1 MRLTFLGTGGVWAA
15 PVHGCPCPAC
25 EAARLDPSRARAPA
39 SALLEVAGLR
49 LLIDAGGTDLA
60 DRFPPGSLDGVLL
73 THFHADH
80 CLGLTLMRWSL
91 AEPLPVWCP
100 HDPRGYDDLTKH
112 PGRLRFQTCAA
123 GEAFCIGPVMVTPV
137 TLIHSRPTL
146 GWVIEH
152 GAERIAYLSDTR
164 GLPEETFAVLEAAP
178 LDLVVL
184 DCAYPPGSPG
194 ARNHNDLDEAIT
206 ILTRI
211 SPRSMRL
218 THINHQLDVFGSAN
232 TLGPRMAHDGETI
245 LISDHDMTQ
254 PVAADLLSQA

>member
-15 PVHGCPCPAC
+15 PVYGCPCPAC

-49 LLIDAGGTDLA
+49 LLIDAGRTDLA

-80 CLGLTLMRWSL
+80 CLGLTLMRWSM
-91 AEPLPVWCP
+91 AEPLSVWRP

-123 GEAFCIGPVMVTPV
+123 GEAFCIGPVTVTPV
-137 TLIHSRPTL
+137 ALIHSRPTL

-152 GAERIAYLSDTR
+152 RAERIAYLSDTR
-164 GLPEETFAVLEAAP
+164 GLPDDTLAVLETAP

-194 ARNHNDLDEAIT
+194 ARTHNDLDEANA
-206 ILTRI
+206 ILARLA
-211 SPRSMRL
+211 PKQARL
-218 THINHQLDVFGSAN
+218 THLNHDLDQYLAASGVTCRTAWD
-232 TLGPRMAHDGETI
+232 HEVVEVGEHGTRC
-245 LISDHDMTQ
+245 LT
-254 PVAADLLSQA
+254 

>member
-15 PVHGCPCPAC
+15 PVHGCPCAAC
-25 EAARLDPSRARAPA
+25 DAARIDPARARAPA

-49 LLIDAGGTDLA
+49 LLIDAGRTDLV

-80 CLGLTLMRWSL
+80 CLGLTQMRWSL
-91 AEPLPVWCP
+91 AEPLPVWSP

-123 GEAFCIGPVMVTPV
+123 GDRFCIGPVTVMPV
-137 TLIHSRPTL
+137 ALIHSRPTL

-152 GAERIAYLSDTR
+152 GPQRIAYLSDTR
-164 GLPEETFAVLEAAP
+164 GLPEETFATLNASP

-184 DCAYPPGSPG
+184 DCAYPPGIPG
-194 ARNHNDLDEAIT
+194 TRGHNDLDEAET
-206 ILTRI
+206 IIKRLN
-211 SPRSMRL
+211 PRHARL
-218 THINHQLDVFGSAN
+218 THVNHELDQYRSA
-232 TLGPRMAHDGETI
+232 TAAGLKLAHDYE
-245 LISDHDMTQ
+245 S
-254 PVAADLLSQA
+254 LSVSG

>member
-15 PVHGCPCPAC
+15 PVHGCLCAAC
-25 EAARLDPSRARAPA
+25 AAAHADPTRARAPA

-49 LLIDAGGTDLA
+49 LLIDAGRTDLV

-73 THFHADH
+73 THFHADL

-123 GEAFCIGPVMVTPV
+123 GDAFCIGPVTVTPV
-137 TLIHSRPTL
+137 ALIHSRPTL

-152 GAERIAYLSDTR
+152 GTQRIAYLSDTR
-164 GLPEETFAVLEAAP
+164 GLPDATFAMLHTNP

-194 ARNHNDLDEAIT
+194 ARNHNDLDEAQK
-206 ILTRI
+206 ILAQLC
-211 SPRSMRL
+211 PKQARL
-218 THINHQLDVFGSAN
+218 THVNHELDQYFYDSSIRHATAVDHEILEISACSGPVLVG
-232 TLGPRMAHDGETI
+232 LGQG
-245 LISDHDMTQ
+245 
-254 PVAADLLSQA
+254 

>member
-15 PVHGCPCPAC
+15 PVHGCTCPAC
-25 EAARLDPSRARAPA
+25 NTARADPSRARAPA

-49 LLIDAGGTDLA
+49 LLIDAGRTDLA
-60 DRFPPGSLDGVLL
+60 DRFPPGSLDAVLL

-91 AEPLPVWCP
+91 AEPLPVLCP

-123 GEAFCIGPVMVTPV
+123 GNTFCIGPITVTPV
-137 TLIHSRPTL
+137 ALIHSRPTL

-164 GLPEETFAVLEAAP
+164 GLPEETFAVLDTAP
-178 LDLVVL
+178 LDLVIL
-184 DCAYPPGSPG
+184 DCAYPPGSPDPRG
-194 ARNHNDLDEAIT
+194 HNDLDEANAI
-206 ILTRI
+206 IAQLA
-211 SPRSMRL
+211 PKQARL
-218 THINHQLDVFGSAN
+218 THVNHVLDQYLSAS
-232 TLGPRMAHDGETI
+232 GIAGRAAR
-245 LISDHDMTQ
+245 DHDTVEVGK
-254 PVAADLLSQA
+254 PGR

>member
-15 PVHGCPCPAC
+15 PVHGCPCTAC
-25 EAARLDPSRARAPA
+25 EAARDDSSRARAPA

-49 LLIDAGGTDLA
+49 LLIDAGRTDLV

-112 PGRLRFQTCAA
+112 PGRLRFQTCSA
-123 GEAFCIGPVMVTPV
+123 GAAFCIGPITVTPV
-137 TLIHSRPTL
+137 ALIHSRPTH
-146 GWVIEH
+146 GWVVEH
-152 GAERIAYLSDTR
+152 ETQRIAYLSDTR
-164 GLPEETFAVLEAAP
+164 GLPADTLAILDAAP

-184 DCAYPPGSPG
+184 DCAYPPGVPG
-194 ARNHNDLDEAIT
+194 PRNHNDLDEAADI
-206 ILTRI
+206 IRRLAPH
-211 SPRSMRL
+211 SARL
-218 THINHQLDVFGSAN
+218 THINHELDGYSGASTVA
-232 TLGPRMAHDGETI
+232 LGFARDEE
-245 LISDHDMTQ
+245 
-254 PVAADLLSQA
+254 VAVVCK